1 MNQETEIRILEI
13 KQEEWIAK
21 LEEIGAILEGNWLQ
35 KRKVYDF
42 QPVIENKWIRLRTNG
57 KTTTL
62 AIKEITDEN
71 IANGTNELE
80 IEVSNFE
87 KTAQILEELGYHYRS
102 LEENKRIR
110 YRYNN
115 IEIDIDTWPLIPTY
129 VEIEAPTEKEITDF
143 LKNFT
148 FDKGK
153 ITTLGVQSI
162 YEKVYQIPFDFK
174 VLTFESQIK

>member
-13 KQEEWIAK
+13 KPEEWIAK
-21 LEEIGAILEGNWLQ
+21 LEELGAILEGNWFQ
-35 KRKVYDF
+35 KRTVYDF
-42 QPVIENKWIRLRTNG
+42 HPVIENKWIQLRTNG

-62 AIKEITDEN
+62 AIKEIPDEN
-71 IANGTNELE
+71 ITNELE
-80 IEVSNFE
+80 IEVSDFE
-87 KTAQILEELGYHYRS
+87 KTAQILEQLGYHYRS

-115 IEIDIDTWPLIPTY
+115 IEIDIVTWPLIPTY
-129 VEIEAPTEKEITDF
+129 VEIEAPTEKEMEDF
-143 LKNFT
+143 LKKFT

-153 ITTLGVQSI
+153 ITTLKVQSI

>member
-13 KQEEWIAK
+13 QKEEWITK
-21 LEEIGAILEGNWLQ
+21 LEELGAIFEGDWFQ

-42 QPVIENKWIRLRTNG
+42 HPAIENKWIRLRTNG

-62 AIKEITDEN
+62 AIKEIINEN
-71 IANGTNELE
+71 VASGINELE
-80 IEVSNFE
+80 IEVSDFE
-87 KTAQILEELGYHYRS
+87 KTAQILEQLGYHYRS

-129 VEIEAPTEKEITDF
+129 VEIEAPTEKEIKEF

-153 ITTLGVQSI
+153 ITTLNVQSI
-162 YEKVYQIPFDFK
+162 YEKVYQIPFNFK
-174 VLTFESQIK
+174 VLTFERQIK